1 MNINLLAM
9 KKGFSILLLTV
20 CLFLFAC
27 GEQQTGMPRLSEE
40 TELTPDSL
48 LLPVLPAHTPELLV
62 AADINL
68 TKDLLYDKY
77 TLEDTYPYGDTVR
90 SFKWETIRKCL
101 AFIENMHRD
110 TSQWVVLRNYKNLN
124 SEAPL
129 VRRYIRNAYG
139 RIADTLGVERYQ
151 SIPHCQLSVCQSRV
165 CSMVLMP
172 CSASSR
178 CLQAFLWLLP
188 WLCLSSVGLRCP

>member
-1 MNINLLAM
+1 M

-20 CLFLFAC
+20 CLLLFAC

-90 SFKWETIRKCL
+90 SFNGKRYGSVLPLSKTCIVIRH
-101 AFIENMHRD
+101 N
-110 TSQWVVLRNYKNLN
+110 
-124 SEAPL
+124 
-129 VRRYIRNAYG
+129 G
-139 RIADTLGVERYQ
+139 
-151 SIPHCQLSVCQSRV
+151 
-165 CSMVLMP
+165 
-172 CSASSR
+172 
-178 CLQAFLWLLP
+178 
-188 WLCLSSVGLRCP
+188 